1 MQPEDHGSEGHFG
14 CGRVQRGLAGGGD
27 ESVCGWQGESGRR
40 GEGEDFLFIAFYESG
55 AAACQ
60 VLHGEAGGIPGG

>member
-14 CGRVQRGLAGGGD
+14 SGRLQRGQAGGGTKASAD
-27 ESVCGWQGESGRR
+27 GKESQAAGEKVKISYLSR
-40 GEGEDFLFIAFYESG
+40 FYESG